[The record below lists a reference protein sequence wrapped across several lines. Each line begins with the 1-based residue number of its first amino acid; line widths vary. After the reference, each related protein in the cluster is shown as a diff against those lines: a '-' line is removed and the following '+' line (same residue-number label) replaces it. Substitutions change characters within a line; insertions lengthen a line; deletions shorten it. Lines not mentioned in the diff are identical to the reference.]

1 MHEGGLM
8 TARARLLTCL
18 LPLALAGPACDVG
31 ISAGGFE
38 GTFDR
43 SLTVSGPLE
52 LEVTS
57 GSGNIYVR
65 TGPDGEVQVH
75 GRVRV
80 SGGPWAS
87 LSGRSAEDRIR
98 EIERNPPIVQTGN
111 RIEIGPRRGTD
122 GWNGISVSYEIV
134 VPANARVEARSGSG
148 DLEVA
153 DVTGPVEVSTGSG
166 DINLGRIKDDVTART
181 GSGDI
186 ELEGAASARTSTGSG
201 SVIARAVR
209 GDLDARSGSGDIIAE
224 QHGKGSVEVSTGS
237 GNIELT
243 GATGPLHVRAS
254 SGDITLEGTPASD
267 WDVSASSG
275 SVRLRLPSK
284 GGFDLDLRSS
294 SGRIE
299 SAVPISVTGS
309 QSRREIKGQVRGGG
323 PRVHVSTSSGGIVV
337 Q

>member
-1 MHEGGLM
+1 M
-8 TARARLLTCL
+8 TARARLIACL

-65 TGPDGEVQVH
+65 TGPVGTVQVH
-75 GRVRV
+75 GRVRA
-80 SGGPWAS
+80 SNGPWAS

-98 EIERNPPIVQTGN
+98 EIERNPPIVQDGN
-111 RIEIGPRRGTD
+111 RIEIGPKRWND
-122 GWNGISVSYEIV
+122 GWNNISISYEIT
-134 VPANARVEARSGSG
+134 VPANARVQARSGSG

-153 DVTGPVEVSTGSG
+153 DVAGPVEVSTGSG
-166 DINLGRIKDDVTART
+166 DITLGRITDDVTART

-186 ELEGAASARTSTGSG
+186 ELEGAASARASTGSG
-201 SVIARAVR
+201 DVIAQAVR
-209 GDLDARSGSGDIIAE
+209 GDFDARSGSGDIIVS
-224 QHGKGSVEVSTGS
+224 QSGKGSVEVSTGS

-254 SGDITLEGTPASD
+254 SGDIRLEGVPTSD

-275 SVRLRLPSK
+275 SVRLRLPDK
-284 GGFDLDLRSS
+284 AAVDLDLRSS

-299 SAVPISVTGS
+299 SSVPIATRGS
-309 QSRREIKGQVRGGG
+309 QSRRELRGQVRGGG
-323 PRVHVSTSSGGIVV
+323 PLVHVNTSSGGIIVE
-337 Q
+337 